1 MSLGFSASDLL
12 ALPQFAWKV
21 YKACRD
27 SAADFTQLAS
37 EIQSMHTVL
46 NELATQHRRRCLT
59 DESISRLV
67 TIQKGCQEILKSV
80 EDQLLKYKNLGT
92 GKKRLRDKLRWSLE
106 GIGNLRLRLISHT
119 NMLTLFIVTLESALT
134 NSHVLTL
141 GTPYKKLNDTV
152 SVVVLEAIHAFQ
164 TTFPDRYGFRVK
176 LISKAL
182 RYEASDPDNAPVI
195 AAAQKLLILSL
206 VISHKLGI
214 ILPIGTSEEVRKYL
228 FHEIG
233 L

>member
-119 NMLTLFIVTLESALT
+119 NMLTLFIVTLE
-134 NSHVLTL
+134 
-141 GTPYKKLNDTV
+141 
-152 SVVVLEAIHAFQ
+152 
-164 TTFPDRYGFRVK
+164 
-176 LISKAL
+176 
-182 RYEASDPDNAPVI
+182 RYERGFLVLASSTGDTLDQSDSSAMLTRIVLYREGVAMDWPNIIKEPEV
-195 AAAQKLLILSL
+195 LLCL
-206 VISHKLGI
+206 
-214 ILPIGTSEEVRKYL
+214 
-228 FHEIG
+228 
-233 L
+233 